1 MEIGIVGLGKMG
13 ANMARRMIGGG
24 HRVVVANRSPGP
36 IKELEGE
43 GAVPAWSYAELAQ
56 ELRSPRAVWMM
67 VPAGQATEDLV
78 AELTGILEPGDLLVD
93 GANSFYKDSMRR
105 AEELQDKGL
114 EFVDAGVSG
123 GVWGLEQGYS
133 LMVGGSG
140 SAIDRIRPAL
150 QTLAPAPDRGWG
162 HVGPSGAGHFVK
174 MVHNGIE
181 YGMMQAYAEGFE
193 ILSAREE
200 FGIDT
205 HQVAEVWREGS
216 VVRSWLLDL
225 TAAALKE
232 DPGLEKIEGWVD
244 DSGEGRWTV
253 AEAIEQDVPAPV
265 ITLSLMMRLVSR
277 QEDSF
282 AARILAAMRN
292 QFGGHSVRRRDSDGS

>member
-123 GVWGLEQGYS
+123 GVWGLE
-133 LMVGGSG
+133 
-140 SAIDRIRPAL
+140 
-150 QTLAPAPDRGWG
+150 
-162 HVGPSGAGHFVK
+162 
-174 MVHNGIE
+174 
-181 YGMMQAYAEGFE
+181 
-193 ILSAREE
+193 
-200 FGIDT
+200 
-205 HQVAEVWREGS
+205 
-216 VVRSWLLDL
+216 
-225 TAAALKE
+225 
-232 DPGLEKIEGWVD
+232 
-244 DSGEGRWTV
+244 
-253 AEAIEQDVPAPV
+253 
-265 ITLSLMMRLVSR
+265 
-277 QEDSF
+277 
-282 AARILAAMRN
+282 
-292 QFGGHSVRRRDSDGS
+292 

>member
-1 MEIGIVGLGKMG
+1 MEIGIVGLGRMG
-13 ANMARRMIGGG
+13 ANMARRLLRAD

-36 IKELEGE
+36 IEELEQE
-43 GAVPAWSYAELAQ
+43 GAAPAWSYAELA
-56 ELRSPRAVWMM
+56 EKLEPPRAVWMM
-67 VPAGQATEDLV
+67 VPAGEVTEDLTV
-78 AELTGILEPGDLLVD
+78 QLAEILEPGDLLVD

-105 AEELQDKGL
+105 AGELRSRGL

-133 LMVGGSG
+133 LMVGG
-140 SAIDRIRPAL
+140 AEDAVRRITPAL
-150 QTLAPAPDRGWG
+150 EALAPGPDSGWG
-162 HVGPSGAGHFVK
+162 HVGPAGAGHFVK

-193 ILSAREE
+193 ILAAREE

-216 VVRSWLLDL
+216 VIRSWLLDL
-225 TAAALKE
+225 TAGALE
-232 DPGLEKIEGWVD
+232 DDPGLASIEGWVD

-265 ITLSLMMRLVSR
+265 ITLSLMMRFVSR
-277 QEDSF
+277 QEGSF
-282 AARILAAMRN
+282 AARVLAAMRN
-292 QFGGHSVRRRDSDGS
+292 QFGGHGVRRRDSGDA